1 MFAAFFLKSLLLAL
15 SGELCYSALRWYL
28 QQLRWPDVPN
38 ESLRGVTGLE
48 LTMDFE
54 MATGLRLPGAA
65 KHRVAC
71 DGSRWRRGATDG
83 AVLAVGA
90 VTTQGVTHQLEKIQ
104 GWQEGALSLRA
115 LSA

>member
-1 MFAAFFLKSLLLAL
+1 
-15 SGELCYSALRWYL
+15 
-28 QQLRWPDVPN
+28 
-38 ESLRGVTGLE
+38 
-48 LTMDFE
+48 MDFE

-90 VTTQGVTHQLEKIQ
+90 VTTQGVTHQLEKFQ
-104 GWQEGALSLRA
+104 GGKKAWYRCTLCLREGDWDARKA
-115 LSA
+115 F